1 MALSKYEVS
10 QQNLA
15 KKAAEKKALTAK
27 YQSIKDNP
35 LNANKPK
42 PNLVSIEGTPQD
54 YSKLP
59 QGYVIKDQAPKI
71 TQANQGQPQVT
82 VGGTPQV
89 SVNGTPT
96 VGGKTVAPVS
106 TTTVDPNLSNPNVDY
121 MSIVPP
127 QNKPTVATTGSPV
140 MDKGAPTTNQ
150 TDYDTKVAI
159 ALKKAKG
166 ETLTDDE
173 ITFLIKDQMKKS
185 EPIAMGTYDTT
196 KYDYDP
202 TTGKFKAG
210 GQEVDVTEVFDTST
224 VGGAASAQKYLAQQQ
239 ALEASNYAKSEEER
253 LKGTREG
260 QLLEQKKLLDAD
272 AARAIRQ
279 TQEAGARQQESVQS
293 ALSFSGFGRSTYNA
307 DKQAEIS
314 ADTAERERLIQ
325 SAADAQYQAYKA
337 SLENADSQTVRELQM
352 QATQMKN
359 QAAQLEL
366 QTLGQIAEL
375 NIQNK
380 VTADEALNNLIQGL
394 GQANQAKVSKDVSEL
409 LGYMADEFGNAIG
422 VGPDGQPIP
431 IQGDKEAV
439 KYSQVVDPY
448 TGNIY
453 FYDPADPTGT
463 FMSAPV
469 NGIKTYTDENGN
481 VTSSPGSNAS
491 GMQDAKG
498 LIPDE
503 LYNYGGNCVFFTK
516 QYVPNMPSGADS
528 KAGRLK
534 GIQEA
539 QKAGYGGTDL
549 TQIQPGYGIH
559 TTEGNVGH
567 SAVVG
572 QIQPSANG
580 GFDLTLLESNYR
592 KGQITYGRTLNT
604 ITDAAS
610 IIGWIKPTGEKIP
623 SLPTDGDSYPIDT
636 QINGKNPFTAS
647 QVQDFLRYD
656 EKNTLPTFTGRSQA
670 EKDKK
675 AEQFKKDYGYFAS
688 LRDSG
693 KIKLQD
699 YAPEQY
705 KELKTK
711 AAKDPIVKNA
721 PIQYYDVVQALRDYK
736 DVVDKAGSVAW
747 LENNQSSVTNALANL
762 KTAWKE
768 SKNLGALTGP
778 DLGLIEDAIPDI
790 TSWTS
795 FFKKFLPGDATDQ
808 IKNAIDQQINQI
820 QKSGQARLNVLKLT
834 YPDLQGSDF
843 FNEIESQLTGMG
855 AQATQNSDIDF
866 YNSL

>member
-15 KKAAEKKALTAK
+15 KKAEEKKALTAK

-59 QGYVIKDQAPKI
+59 QGYVIKDQTAK
-71 TQANQGQPQVT
+71 V
-82 VGGTPQV
+82 
-89 SVNGTPT
+89 
-96 VGGKTVAPVS
+96 VAPVTAPKVS
-106 TTTVDPNLSNPNVDY
+106 LDGTPNPTVNNVDTSFKAAPGSPY
-121 MSIVPP
+121 DFSNTTP
-127 QNKPTVATTGSPV
+127 QAKPTVATTGSPV
-140 MDKGAPTTNQ
+140 MDKGAPTTTK

-196 KYDYDP
+196 KYEYDP

-260 QLLEQKKLLDAD
+260 QLLEQKKLLDQD

-279 TQEAGARQQESVQS
+279 TQEAGERQQESVQS

-503 LYNYGGNCVFFTK
+503 LYNYGANCVFFTK

-534 GIQEA
+534 GIQTAE
-539 QKAGYGGTDL
+539 KAGYGGTDL

-580 GFDLTLLESNYR
+580 GFDLTLLESNY
-592 KGQITYGRTLNT
+592 KPGQITYGRTLNT
-604 ITDAAS
+604 ITDANT
-610 IIGWIKPTGEKIP
+610 IIGWIKPTGEKVP
-623 SLPTDGDSYPIDT
+623 SLPTDGNNFPIDE

-647 QVQDFLRYD
+647 QVQEFLKYD
-656 EKNTLPTFTGRSQA
+656 KSSQLPTFTGRSQA

-675 AEQFKKDYGYFAS
+675 AEQFKKDYGYFSA
-688 LRDSG
+688 LRDEG

-699 YAPEQY
+699 YAPAVY

-711 AAKDPIVKNA
+711 VSKDPIVQNA
-721 PIQYYDVVQALRDYK
+721 PIQYFDVLQALKDYK
-736 DVVDKAGSVAW
+736 ENVEKAGSVAW
-747 LENNQSSVTNALANL
+747 LEENESAIRNSMANL
-762 KTAWKE
+762 KTSWKE
-768 SKNLGALTGP
+768 SKSLGALTGP

-790 TSWTS
+790 TSWKAA
-795 FFKKFLPGDATDQ
+795 FGKLLIPGNSKER
-808 IKNAIDQQINQI
+808 IINAIDTQIAQI
-820 QKSGQARLNVLKLT
+820 QKSGQARFNILKLT
-834 YPDLQGSDF
+834 YPDLQGSDIF
-843 FNEIESQLTGMG
+843 DEVQSQLTGTG
-855 AQATQNSDIDF
+855 TPTSKDDDQYFIDI